1 MRRFSILGLMGFV
14 LAIAFAFAALRG
26 SNAFWSGGLLLVTLG
41 LLGFAI
47 LASFR
52 GRVGWLGFLVACGGY
67 FLAVR
72 ALPAT
77 ETASLPTSLLLDYAQ
92 DRFVPPASITFNSL
106 SLPFMTASPP
116 TIPSTDPGASTGTV
130 NFVTVPSPTWNPLAA
145 GAPNVDSYRSIGQ
158 NLFALLFGWLG
169 SIVARRM
176 RSQGEIRHP
185 TRDAPD
191 RP

>member
-14 LAIAFAFAALRG
+14 LAIAVAFAALRG
-26 SNAFWSGGLLLVTLG
+26 SNAYWSGGVLLVTLG

-47 LASFR
+47 LAAIR

-77 ETASLPTSLLLDYAQ
+77 ETALLPTSLLLNYAQ
-92 DRFVPPASITFNSL
+92 DRFLAPTVFTVTSL
-106 SLPFMTASPP
+106 IGMTTSPP
-116 TIPSTDPGASTGTV
+116 TISSTGPGVTTV
-130 NFVTVPSPTWNPLAA
+130 TSNFVTVPSPMWDPFAA
-145 GAPNVDSYRSIGQ
+145 RLPKPESYRSIGQ

-185 TRDAPD
+185 A
-191 RP
+191 

>member
-1 MRRFSILGLMGFV
+1 MRRFSIFGLMGFV
-14 LAIAFAFAALRG
+14 LAIAVAFAALRG
-26 SNAFWSGGLLLVTLG
+26 SNIYWSGGVLLVTLG

-47 LASFR
+47 LAALR

-77 ETASLPTSLLLDYAQ
+77 ETASLPTSLVLDYAL
-92 DRFVPPASITFNSL
+92 DRFVPPVSVTFNSL

-116 TIPSTDPGASTGTV
+116 TIPSTGPGATTALS
-130 NFVTVPSPTWNPLAA
+130 NFVTVPSPTWSPFAVGLQNA
-145 GAPNVDSYRSIGQ
+145 DFYRSIGQ

-185 TRDAPD
+185 A
-191 RP
+191 